1 MTWGV
6 VAEHYRKGQTN
17 GHLWDEEIPSPARGL
32 YVGDGFTSGPDLSS
46 DLERVTACVFLLLLF
61 LVLSALVFFL
71 LVYCVEANFTG
82 IKWGRLQQKMRRV

>member
-46 DLERVTACVFLLLLF
+46 DLERVTACVFLLPTF
-61 LVLSALVFFL
+61 FGPIRFGFFL
-71 LVYCVEANFTG
+71 ASLL
-82 IKWGRLQQKMRRV
+82 R